1 MTANHLTFRQLI
13 APIDGDVFLRDH
25 YRRRPLHIPGAE
37 DKLSGLFSWNDLN
50 NILAM
55 STIWSDATLELAI
68 DGKRIPPGA
77 YCYEGTTRDNDRGQM
92 PDYHRVHR
100 HLERGA
106 TLALNQIARLT
117 PDLRA
122 VAQSLEA
129 VFGAPA
135 HAVAFVSFE
144 SVAGYFS
151 HFDTTNAFACHIAGR
166 KIWRVYKGRHDN
178 ASGHPHGHGSAMT
191 REQHAEARGEV
202 LMEVEMTPGDVL
214 YIPHGQYHDAIATSE
229 ASLHITF
236 GVRHMVVQDFLNR
249 LLPDLSGDPFFRA
262 HLPAYDDAAGRQ
274 KVGEGI
280 AARLGQVL
288 ADQNVLTGLGDFLQ
302 GKAFERESAFQFP
315 DRGRAPTYRVRWPG
329 RRLEQRGQ
337 EGCRLTASDGTCLA
351 TLDGIRGDVAT
362 WVYERD
368 MFQLGEMLAAFS
380 DQDPDGLQSVIG
392 ELEDAGLLER
402 L

>member
-1 MTANHLTFRQLI
+1 MCAKSLTFRRLI
-13 APIDGDVFLRDH
+13 APIDGDAFLRNH
-25 YRRRPLHIPGAE
+25 YRREALYISGPEG
-37 DKLSGLFSWNDLN
+37 KLSGLFSWEDLN
-50 NILAM
+50 AILAM

-68 DGKRIPPGA
+68 DGKRIPTRA
-77 YCYEGTTRDNDRGQM
+77 YCYEGTTRDNERGQI
-92 PDYHRVHR
+92 PDYHQVHS

-117 PDLRA
+117 PGLRE
-122 VAQSLEA
+122 VVQSLEA

-135 HAVAFVSFE
+135 HAVAFCSFN

-166 KIWRVYKGRHDN
+166 KIWRVYEGRHEN
-178 ASGHPHGHGSAMT
+178 ASGHTHGHGSAMT

-202 LMEVEMTPGDVL
+202 LMEIEMTPGDVL

-236 GVRHMVVQDFLNR
+236 GVRHMAVQDFLNR
-249 LLPDLSGDPFFRA
+249 LLPDLSGDPFFRS

-274 KVGEGI
+274 KTGEAV
-280 AARLGQVL
+280 AARLAQVL
-288 ADQNVLTGLGDFLQ
+288 ADGNVLAGLRDFLQ

-315 DRGRAPTYRVRWPG
+315 SRGRAPIYRVRWPG
-329 RRLEQRGQ
+329 RRLEK
-337 EGCRLTASDGTCLA
+337 EGRACRLTGPDGACLVA
-351 TLDGIRGDVAT
+351 LDGAKADAAAWI
-362 WVYERD
+362 YERD
-368 MFQLGEMLAAFS
+368 LFQLGELIRACPDLA
-380 DQDPDGLQSVIG
+380 PDVLEQTIG
-392 ELEDAGLLER
+392 ELERAGLLEQ